1 MRRLN
6 IGMWNDNDDDC
17 SIPLLR
23 SSLFFKKKKTKRKI
37 GRVAVV
43 AAKEKKKHTHTQSA
57 YA

>member
-23 SSLFFKKKKTKRKI
+23 SSLFLKKKTERKI